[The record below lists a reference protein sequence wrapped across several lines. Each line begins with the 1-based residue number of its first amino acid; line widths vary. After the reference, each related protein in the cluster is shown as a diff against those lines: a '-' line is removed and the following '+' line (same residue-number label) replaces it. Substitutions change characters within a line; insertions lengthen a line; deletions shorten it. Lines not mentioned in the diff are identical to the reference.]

1 MSKALRARLVT
12 IFADNLGGYESDITD
27 GSRIIADL
35 GADSLDVVD
44 LIMQVEE
51 IFDVEL
57 DDERLSK
64 IVTFG
69 DAVAYLD
76 ELLLP
81 NPIDSL
87 PPTDERVGMPT
98 VGDASYCV
106 PCDFYEVIR
115 RDMIDDD
122 GAVACRWCGSFDL
135 SGHGVA
141 SLRGVRHGT

>member
-1 MSKALRARLVT
+1 MTHYLYREWMRPVIL
-12 IFADNLGGYESDITD
+12 
-27 GSRIIADL
+27 
-35 GADSLDVVD
+35 DSP
-44 LIMQVEE
+44 
-51 IFDVEL
+51 
-57 DDERLSK
+57 
-64 IVTFG
+64 TTT
-69 DAVAYLD
+69 
-76 ELLLP
+76 P